1 MSLTFDAHKVAIDL
15 AYPTPPVD
23 WERQDD
29 HVTFGHHE
37 VATVRLTFNTEV
49 HHYLGAHYQEFGE
62 EVWKVRR
69 VLAGSLRAT
78 VVGGQV
84 SWDDAKTAFAL
95 YWEAHCEAQRNLLAA
110 SAYGKDVVDDQPG
123 ETPQVRMTFLHLG
136 APAQTT
142 IPLNPGFI
150 DSRFEYAAETVIGT
164 VTLTATVPLGASVR
178 WLYEHVITIGQAVTI
193 DLHPG
198 GNLVNITVT
207 QSGHRS
213 SNYAI
218 VITQP

>member
-1 MSLTFDAHKVAIDL
+1 MQRCQA
-15 AYPTPPVD
+15 
-23 WERQDD
+23 
-29 HVTFGHHE
+29 
-37 VATVRLTFNTEV
+37 
-49 HHYLGAHYQEFGE
+49 
-62 EVWKVRR
+62 
-69 VLAGSLRAT
+69 
-78 VVGGQV
+78 
-84 SWDDAKTAFAL
+84 AFAA
-95 YWEAHCEAQRNLLAA
+95 YWEAHCEEQRAILAA
-110 SAYGKDVVDDQPG
+110 SAYGKDVVDDTPG
-123 ETPQVRMTFLHLG
+123 ETPQVRLAFLHLG

-150 DSRFEYAAETVIGT
+150 DSRFEYAAETVIQT

-193 DLHPG
+193 DLHQG

-218 VITQP
+218 VITKT

>member
-1 MSLTFDAHKVAIDL
+1 MSLTFDQHKTAIDA
-15 AYPTPPVD
+15 AYPTPPIE
-23 WERQDD
+23 WTRQDN
-29 HVTFGHHE
+29 HVTFGYHE
-37 VATVRLTFNTEV
+37 VATVTMTFNGQTR
-49 HHYLGAHYQEFGE
+49 HYLGAHYQEHGE

-69 VLAGSLRAT
+69 ASAGRVRET
-78 VVGGQV
+78 VVGGQA
-84 SWDDAKTAFAL
+84 SWVDAKTAFET
-95 YWEAHCEAQRNLLAA
+95 YWEAYCEEQRAILAA

-123 ETPQVRMTFLHLG
+123 EVPVARMTFLHLG

-142 IPLNPGFI
+142 IALNPGFI
-150 DSRFEYAAETVIGT
+150 DSRFEYAAETVIQT

-193 DLHPG
+193 DLHQG

-218 VITQP
+218 VITKP

>member
-1 MSLTFDAHKVAIDL
+1 M
-15 AYPTPPVD
+15 
-23 WERQDD
+23 
-29 HVTFGHHE
+29 
-37 VATVRLTFNTEV
+37 
-49 HHYLGAHYQEFGE
+49 
-62 EVWKVRR
+62 RR
-69 VLAGSLRAT
+69 ARRRRCG
-78 VVGGQV
+78 
-84 SWDDAKTAFAL
+84 
-95 YWEAHCEAQRNLLAA
+95 
-110 SAYGKDVVDDQPG
+110 
-123 ETPQVRMTFLHLG
+123 MTFLHLG

-150 DSRFEYAAETVIGT
+150 DSRFEYAAETVIQT

-193 DLHPG
+193 DLHQG

-218 VITQP
+218 VITRP

>member
-1 MSLTFDAHKVAIDL
+1 M
-15 AYPTPPVD
+15 
-23 WERQDD
+23 
-29 HVTFGHHE
+29 
-37 VATVRLTFNTEV
+37 
-49 HHYLGAHYQEFGE
+49 
-62 EVWKVRR
+62 
-69 VLAGSLRAT
+69 
-78 VVGGQV
+78 
-84 SWDDAKTAFAL
+84 
-95 YWEAHCEAQRNLLAA
+95 LAA

-123 ETPQVRMTFLHLG
+123 ETPQVRMSFLHLG

-150 DSRFEYAAETVIGT
+150 DSRFDYAAETVIQT
-164 VTLTATVPLGASVR
+164 VTLTATIPLGASVR

-193 DLHPG
+193 DLHLG

-218 VITQP
+218 VITRP

>member
-1 MSLTFDAHKVAIDL
+1 M
-15 AYPTPPVD
+15 
-23 WERQDD
+23 
-29 HVTFGHHE
+29 
-37 VATVRLTFNTEV
+37 
-49 HHYLGAHYQEFGE
+49 
-62 EVWKVRR
+62 
-69 VLAGSLRAT
+69 
-78 VVGGQV
+78 
-84 SWDDAKTAFAL
+84 SWDDAKAAFSL
-95 YWEAHCEAQRNLLAA
+95 YWEAHCEAQRHLLAA

-178 WLYEHVITIGQAVTI
+178 WLYEHVITIGQSVTI

-198 GNLVNITVT
+198 REPRQHHGNAERPPQQQLRHRHHAALM
-207 QSGHRS
+207 QSEYQCPKCGEKVARHLLLAHAMQFHGVK
-213 SNYAI
+213 AI
-218 VITQP
+218 VVRK

>member
-1 MSLTFDAHKVAIDL
+1 MKRSGLS
-15 AYPTPPVD
+15 
-23 WERQDD
+23 WQ
-29 HVTFGHHE
+29 
-37 VATVRLTFNTEV
+37 
-49 HHYLGAHYQEFGE
+49 
-62 EVWKVRR
+62 
-69 VLAGSLRAT
+69 LRPMART
-78 VVGGQV
+78 W
-84 SWDDAKTAFAL
+84 STT
-95 YWEAHCEAQRNLLAA
+95 
-110 SAYGKDVVDDQPG
+110 QPG
-123 ETPQVRMTFLHLG
+123 ETPHGADDSFLHLG

-150 DSRFEYAAETVIGT
+150 DSRFEYAAETTIET

-193 DLHPG
+193 DLHQG

-218 VITQP
+218 VITRP

>member
-1 MSLTFDAHKVAIDL
+1 MSLTFEQHKAAIDS
-15 AYPTPPVD
+15 AYPTPVID
-23 WERQDD
+23 WARQDD
-29 HVTFGHHE
+29 HVTFGHYE
-37 VATVRLTFNTEV
+37 VARVELTFSGQT
-49 HHYLGAHYQEFGE
+49 HHYLGAHYRESGE
-62 EVWKVRR
+62 ELWKIRR
-69 VLAGSLRAT
+69 VLEGGGRAT

-84 SWDDAKTAFAL
+84 SWDDAKTAFTT
-95 YWEAHCEAQRNLLAA
+95 YWEAYCEEQREFLAA

-123 ETPQVRMTFLHLG
+123 ETPQVRLAFLHLG

-150 DSRFEYAAETVIGT
+150 DSRFEYAAETVIQT

-193 DLHPG
+193 DLHQG

-218 VITQP
+218 VITKP